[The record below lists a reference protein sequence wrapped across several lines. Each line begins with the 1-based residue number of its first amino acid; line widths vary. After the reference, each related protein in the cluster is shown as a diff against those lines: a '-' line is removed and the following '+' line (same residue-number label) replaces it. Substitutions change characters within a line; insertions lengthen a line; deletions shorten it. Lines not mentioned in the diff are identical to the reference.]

1 MSCGC
6 LGDGW
11 RGALGSPNSVV
22 GWLLVESSSKIKTL
36 SLFLGRFFASSHAFL
51 RFTGACTIPPILFFA
66 PKAVH
71 QYLHLY
77 SQQAIKTEAAKCG
90 ANKHEV
96 QAAGGCPMISS
107 DPS

>member
-36 SLFLGRFFASSHAFL
+36 SLFLGRFFASSHAFFRVLPFFSLLQKRCINICIYTPSKQSRQKL
-51 RFTGACTIPPILFFA
+51 RSVEQTSTKYELQVAA
-66 PKAVH
+66 P
-71 QYLHLY
+71 
-77 SQQAIKTEAAKCG
+77 
-90 ANKHEV
+90 
-96 QAAGGCPMISS
+96 
-107 DPS
+107 